1 MGERECGKAPLRL
14 VIAGGGTGG
23 HVQPAIATLQ
33 ELRRRVPLQVLWL
46 GSAAGLERSVAA
58 EEGIAF
64 RAIAVGKLRR
74 YFSLETPLDA
84 LRIPL
89 GVAQSVRQLR
99 ATRPNLVFST
109 GGFVSVPTVVAA
121 RLLGIPSLTH
131 EQTAIIGLA
140 NRINARFADVIAL
153 SYERSRALL
162 GTHHGRI
169 VVTGNPIRASL
180 CDGDPAGAF
189 RAFGLDPN
197 QPLVYVTGGAQGAQ
211 AINGAVRE
219 ALPRLL
225 ELVQMIHQCGRTA
238 GEEERLRAAREALPC
253 QLQGRYVIRP
263 FIGPELADIY
273 AAAALVVGRAGAGTV
288 AELSALG
295 KPSLLIPLPGSA
307 GGEQQINA
315 RMLEEAGA
323 SVVLPQV
330 QLNPERLAAE
340 IEHLITGERLPAM
353 AAAART
359 RGNPD
364 AAARL
369 ADALLALAGRAL
381 TPDPGVS
388 TVAHDDE
395 GM

>member
-1 MGERECGKAPLRL
+1 MGGRGSEHGAAPLRL

-23 HVQPAIATLQ
+23 HVQPAVATLQ
-33 ELRRRVPLQVLWL
+33 ELRRRVPLQPLWL

-58 EEGIAF
+58 DEGIPF

-74 YFSLETPLDA
+74 YFSLQTPLDA

-89 GVAQSVRQLR
+89 GVAQSLRHLR
-99 ATRPNLVFST
+99 AARPDLVFST

-131 EQTAIIGLA
+131 EQTAVIGLA
-140 NRINARFADVIAL
+140 TRINARFVDVIAL

-162 GTHHGRI
+162 GAHRGRVI
-169 VVTGNPIRASL
+169 VTGNPIRASL
-180 CDGDPAGAF
+180 YDGDPAGAF

-197 QPLVYVTGGAQGAQ
+197 LPLVYVTGGALGAQ
-211 AINGAVRE
+211 AINSAVRE

-225 ELVQMIHQCGRTA
+225 ARVQVIHQCGRTA
-238 GEEERLRAAREALPC
+238 GEEERLHAAREALPPE
-253 QLQGRYVIRP
+253 LQPRYAIRP

-273 AAAALVVGRAGAGTV
+273 AAAVLVVGRAGAGTV

-307 GGEQQINA
+307 GGEQQTNA
-315 RMLEEAGA
+315 RMLEESGA
-323 SVVLPQV
+323 SVVLPQE
-330 QLNPERLAAE
+330 QLSPERLAAE
-340 IEHLITGERLPAM
+340 IEQLIAGKRLSAM
-353 AAAART
+353 AVAART
-359 RGNPD
+359 RGTPD

-369 ADALLALAGRAL
+369 ADALLALAARPASSTSP
-381 TPDPGVS
+381 TPR
-388 TVAHDDE
+388 
-395 GM
+395 